1 MQRLNARPLNNKAGA
16 VQYPL
21 GQQGSSGWWY
31 KIEWNYRENVGS
43 WKIRKLL
50 QKYFQPIVSYM
61 SRKTCHEAGWD
72 WFSSEPTFFNFFFL
86 PILPT
91 FFCRNLFRFSK
102 GNPESDFS
110 CEILLLRPT
119 KRNIIDF
126 VQKKVAKK
134 VEIAKDTFWSLLFQ
148 LCNKSTKTPFA
159 QDNLIYIAAGKSPL
173 KWILGWY

>member
-1 MQRLNARPLNNKAGA
+1 MQYLNARPLNNKAGA

-102 GNPESDFS
+102 GNPESDLS

-126 VQKKVAKK
+126 VQKKSPKK
-134 VEIAKDTFWSLLFQ
+134 LRLLKTRFG
-148 LCNKSTKTPFA
+148 LYFFNCATKVP
-159 QDNLIYIAAGKSPL
+159 KPL
-173 KWILGWY
+173 LHKTIWYL